1 MRRLLLL
8 ALAVFSFSAI
18 AMAGDNKKKA
28 AAKTTA
34 TSENEIHWLT
44 LDEVQEKMKKDPRKV
59 YIDVYTD
66 WCGWCKVM
74 DKKTFTNPEVIK
86 YLNKHFY
93 AVKLNAERQDDIRF
107 MGKMFSY
114 VPEYKAN
121 MLAVE
126 LMKGQM
132 SYPTTVILE
141 EQFQNPQPVPGY
153 LDVNIME
160 KVLKYF
166 GENHHKKT
174 KFQDYEQAFVPSWA
188 TSGK

>member
-8 ALAVFSFSAI
+8 TLAVFSFSAV
-18 AMAGDNKKKA
+18 AVAGDNKKKPTEKSTA
-28 AAKTTA
+28 A
-34 TSENEIHWLT
+34 SENEVRWLT
-44 LDEVQEKMKKDPRKV
+44 LDEVQEKMKKEPRKV
-59 YIDVYTD
+59 YIDIYTD

-74 DKKTFTNPEVIK
+74 DKKTFSNPEVAK

-93 AVKLNAERQDDIRF
+93 SVKLNAERQDDIRF

-114 VPEYKAN
+114 VPEQKAN

-126 LMKGQM
+126 LMRGQM
-132 SYPTTVILE
+132 SYPTTVLME

-153 LDVNIME
+153 LDVNVME

-166 GENHHKKT
+166 GENHHKTT
-174 KFQDYEQAFVPSWA
+174 KFEDYDKAFAPSWA
-188 TSGK
+188 AGK